1 MPVKSKTV
9 NAPVR
14 ARKSKP
20 EIQQEFEDI
29 QEELAA
35 SRETA
40 DSRAEETARAR
51 EAEIRHAVEP
61 VTVESVVRET
71 SGLGLEISKALSEIS
86 AKLVEEVNLLAS
98 VREAVALERKELE
111 RLYKIDVA
119 ATSVDQ
125 LVQDYTRQKQ
135 ELETEIAAKRAEWE
149 EQTRATERERKE
161 QEEALRKQRQREID
175 EYEYK
180 KTLERKKAQDKYDE
194 EIRLEERKNKERQET
209 LEKGWQ
215 QREAAL
221 KESESELARLRK
233 ESEELPARQKKEAQV
248 AAAEAAKSTAA
259 QFEQQILMLKKDSDT
274 ERRVSELQV
283 KTLEE
288 SVSRQAAQIAALE
301 KQLSEAKQQV
311 QDIAVKAIEGAS
323 GARALSH
330 INQIAMEQAKN
341 RPQG

>member
-1 MPVKSKTV
+1 MPVKSKAV
-9 NAPVR
+9 KAPVR
-14 ARKSKP
+14 ARKSKL
-20 EIQQEFEDI
+20 EIEQEFESI
-29 QEELAA
+29 QEELAT

-40 DSRAEETARAR
+40 DSRAEQTALAR
-51 EAEIRHAVEP
+51 EAEIRRAVEP
-61 VTVESVVRET
+61 VTVESVVKET
-71 SGLGLEISKALSEIS
+71 SRLGLEISKALSEIS

-125 LVQDYTRQKQ
+125 LVQDYARQKQ
-135 ELETEIAAKRAEWE
+135 ELETEIAAKRAEWQE
-149 EQTRATERERKE
+149 ETCATERDRKE
-161 QEEALRKQRQREID
+161 QDEALRKQRQREID

-194 EIRLEERKNKERQET
+194 EIRLQERKNKEQQEA

-215 QREAAL
+215 QREGAL
-221 KESESELARLRK
+221 KEAENELIRLRK
-233 ESEELPARQKKEAQV
+233 ESEELPARLKKEAQA

-259 QFEQQILMLKKDSDT
+259 QFEQQILILKRDAET
-274 ERRVSELQV
+274 ERRVYELQL
-283 KTLEE
+283 KALEE
-288 SVSRQAAQIAALE
+288 SASRQAAQIGTLE
-301 KQLSEAKQQV
+301 KQLGEAKQQV